1 MKIPVKLIS
10 IQGPPPPEFDED
22 GNGVVEAAP
31 DATLADVLSAMG
43 LPGNEA
49 YVTLVNDDP
58 VPPKERANRRL
69 DPADRL
75 TVFPPIKGGQANAAP
90 APA

>member
-1 MKIPVKLIS
+1 MKIAVKMIS
-10 IQGPPPPEFDED
+10 IQGPAPPEFDAD

-43 LPGNEA
+43 LPENEA

-58 VPPKERANRRL
+58 VPAKDRAGRRL

-75 TVFPPIKGGQANAAP
+75 TIFPPIKGG
-90 APA
+90 